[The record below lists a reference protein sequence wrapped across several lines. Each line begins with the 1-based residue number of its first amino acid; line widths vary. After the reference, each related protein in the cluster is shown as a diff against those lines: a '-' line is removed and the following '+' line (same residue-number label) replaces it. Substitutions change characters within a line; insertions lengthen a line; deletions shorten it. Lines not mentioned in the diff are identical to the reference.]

1 MGQFFKETLE
11 EESEKE
17 KRSFFMEEEGRFES
31 GFLVKEI
38 FLEKKKL
45 GSLLNAKYVRRE

>member
-1 MGQFFKETLE
+1 MFLKKLWKRRAKRRKEVFFI
-11 EESEKE
+11 
-17 KRSFFMEEEGRFES
+17 EEEGRFES